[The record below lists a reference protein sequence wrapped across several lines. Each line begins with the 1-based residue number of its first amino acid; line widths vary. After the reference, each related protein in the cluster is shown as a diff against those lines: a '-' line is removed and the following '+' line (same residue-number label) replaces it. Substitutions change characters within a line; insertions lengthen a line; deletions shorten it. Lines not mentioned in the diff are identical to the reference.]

1 MNEVDETLQTALDA
15 VAKHAVNTLRELELD
30 FPESNTEQNL
40 GYVIAQVL
48 DTVYSQGG
56 YSGVKDAV
64 GMLECV
70 KIEFCNKMSK
80 GK

>member
-1 MNEVDETLQTALDA
+1 MDFTQEIQPQLDVIACRLVETL
-15 VAKHAVNTLRELELD
+15 RCLELD

-56 YSGVKDAV
+56 YSGVKDAI